1 MIESGLFGA
10 PCAEVTPLLGREFTE
25 RIACF
30 SGFLGAGDVFVY
42 ADGNHS
48 LNNGRR
54 NQKAD
59 GHPTHTSLQ
68 RSRWGGGT
76 LVRDGLCERQKRN
89 TSGW

>member
-54 NQKAD
+54 NQKSD
-59 GHPTHTSLQ
+59 GHPTYTPLC
-68 RSRWGGGT
+68 
-76 LVRDGLCERQKRN
+76 RDQDGVGEH
-89 TSGW
+89 W